1 MKKGKT
7 KKTVKAKTKPRP
19 KKAKARL
26 KPDASA
32 RKTPGRPAVKPVPR
46 PEKSLSESIPPKPA
60 ESLAPVEHAAGAI
73 VPETDAAVGLAVIE
87 EPGKIEKM
95 APLQRYLMEARRYPI
110 LTREQEVE
118 LSKQV
123 NEKGDVRAAE
133 RLVISNLRLVVKIA
147 IEYQRHWT
155 ELFDLVQEG
164 NIGLL
169 QAVKKFDPYRGIRF
183 STYASFWIRAYILK
197 FLMENYRLV
206 KIGKTQAQ
214 RRLFFNLKKEKERLE
229 NLGFKP
235 TASLLA
241 ENLLTSESEVD
252 EMQIRMAG
260 PEESLDSPISDDGK
274 QTLAST
280 LADENP
286 GIVERLS
293 GAEFKNLINAK
304 LGEFRKIL
312 AGEKNEKE
320 LYILERRLLSES
332 PETLQE
338 VGKKFEI
345 SRERVRQIETRVL
358 KRLKEY
364 LKKELP
370 DFEDFDFLTN

>member
-1 MKKGKT
+1 MKKSRAKKAGKR
-7 KKTVKAKTKPRP
+7 KPRP
-19 KKAKARL
+19 KTKA
-26 KPDASA
+26 
-32 RKTPGRPAVKPVPR
+32 R
-46 PEKSLSESIPPKPA
+46 PEKSKKPRVSPMILQKRA
-60 ESLAPVEHAAGAI
+60 PAPVPVAIKAGPI
-73 VPETDAAVGLAVIE
+73 VPDLMMPGPLAVVE
-87 EPGKIEKM
+87 EPGVIVKM
-95 APLQRYLMEARRYPI
+95 SPLQRYLMEARRYPI

-118 LSKQV
+118 LSKRV
-123 NEKGDVRAAE
+123 NEKGDRSAAE

-229 NLGFKP
+229 NLGFRP
-235 TASLLA
+235 TTSLLA

-252 EMQIRMAG
+252 EMQMRMAG
-260 PEESLDSPISDDGK
+260 PEESLDSPISEDGK
-274 QTLAST
+274 QTLGST
-280 LADENP
+280 LSDDGP
-286 GIVERLS
+286 GLVDQLS
-293 GAEFKNLINAK
+293 EAEFKSLINTK
-304 LGEFRKIL
+304 IETFRKGL
-312 AGEKNEKE
+312 GGDGSEKE
-320 LYILERRLLSES
+320 LYILERRLLSEN

-338 VGKKFEI
+338 VGKKFNI

-358 KRLKEY
+358 KRLKEF
-364 LKKELP
+364 LKQELP
-370 DFEDFDFLTN
+370 DFEDFDFING